1 MPATAQTTTV
11 QEDNLKEL
19 VVQGLRALKAGGD
32 RAAEAADDVQDSATN
47 PDLKQALEEGQKT
60 AKEWQS
66 RVEQAMQQ
74 AGASGASENPVI
86 DAVYEVSKKAR
97 QAADDDATRDLGII
111 ASGQLAL
118 HYWVAA
124 FGTMANY
131 LGRLGM
137 DDAADAMSRSVDEA
151 KQADEEHT
159 RIAEQILGQDS

>member
-1 MPATAQTTTV
+1 MPTTV
-11 QEDNLKEL
+11 QDNNLKEL
-19 VVQGLRALKAGGD
+19 VAQGLRALKAGGD

-47 PDLKQALEEGQKT
+47 EDLKQALEQGQKT

-66 RVEQAMQQ
+66 RVQQAMQ
-74 AGASGASENPVI
+74 AVGASGDGENPVV

-118 HYWVAA
+118 HYWIAA

-131 LGRLGM
+131 LGQLGES
-137 DDAADAMSRSVDEA
+137 DAADAMSRSVDEA
-151 KQADEEHT
+151 KKADEEHT
-159 RIAEQILGQDS
+159 RIAEQILG